1 MKVCIIRPPKYMIH
15 GTRPISIIPPLGLAL
30 IAASIKAAKH
40 DVIAIDAI
48 AEAPN
53 QFQDEE
59 IPLNINCSKTKG
71 FKLISMGLSFDEISQ
86 KIPLDVDVIAISS
99 MFSINWPLDR
109 ALVNFLSKKFPNA
122 FFVSGG
128 ESTTGMAEQCLK
140 QAPALKACV
149 LGEGEETVVD
159 LLNAIEVGRDL
170 AEVQGIMYKNTSH
183 EIIKTVPRAR
193 IKNLNDIPFPAWEL
207 LPIENYQKHQINP
220 DEEPRITLSIMA
232 TRGCPY
238 ICTFCTS
245 PDMWG
250 TRYYM
255 RTPENV
261 IAEIEYVKEKF
272 GATNF
277 EFFDLTAIIKK
288 DWIIVFSKLLIEKN
302 LGITWKI
309 PAGTRSEAIDA
320 EVAYY
325 LKKSG
330 CYFITYAP
338 ESGSPR
344 LLKLIKKKVSLKSIM
359 QSVVDSKSEGM
370 IVYLN
375 MILGLPDETHADIWK
390 TFVFMAKAKLAGV
403 DDVPLAVFRP
413 YPGSALFER
422 LVKDGELDVDTDD
435 YVVDSLFII
444 DSLKGQQIY
453 NKSISK
459 FWYKI
464 YVPLAYVSIYVVELL
479 LNPKKLFA
487 FVKKLWTKDVD
498 SEFKRKL
505 FVEKVDLKVRNL
517 EKV

>member
-1 MKVCIIRPPKYMIH
+1 MIH
-15 GTRPISIIPPLGLAL
+15 GTQPIPIIPPLGLAL
-30 IAASIKAAKH
+30 IAAVIKTAKH

-53 QFQDEE
+53 QFQDED
-59 IPLNINCSKTKG
+59 IPLYINYSKIKG

-86 KIPLDVDVIAISS
+86 KIPLDIDVIAISS

-109 ALVNFLSKKFPNA
+109 ALMNFLSKKFPNA

-128 ESTTGMAEQCLK
+128 ESTTGMAAQCLK
-140 QAPALKACV
+140 QVPALKACV
-149 LGEGEETVVD
+149 LGEGEETIVD
-159 LLNAIEVGRDL
+159 LLSAIELGRDL
-170 AEVQGIMYKNTSH
+170 SEVQGIIFKNSSH
-183 EIIKTVPRAR
+183 EIIKNAPRPR
-193 IKNLNDIPFPAWEL
+193 IKNINDVPFPAWEY

-238 ICTFCTS
+238 TCTFCTS

-261 IAEIEYVKEKF
+261 IAEIEYVKENF

-288 DWIIVFSKLLIEKN
+288 DWIIAFSKLLIEKN

-344 LLKLIKKKVSLKSIM
+344 LLKLIKKKVSLKGIM
-359 QSVVDSKSEGM
+359 QSVTDSKSEGM

-375 MILGLPDETHADIWK
+375 MILGLPDETHSDILK
-390 TFVFMAKAKLAGV
+390 TLVFMAKAKLAGV
-403 DDVPLAVFRP
+403 DDMPLAVFRP
-413 YPGSALFER
+413 YPGSALFDR
-422 LVKDGELDVDTDD
+422 LVKEGQLDVDKDD

-444 DSLKGQQIY
+444 DSLKEQQIY
-453 NKSISK
+453 NKSVSK

-464 YVPLAYVSIYVVELL
+464 YVPLAYASFYGIELL
-479 LNPKKLFA
+479 LKPIKGLKSIRKLLA
-487 FVKKLWTKDVD
+487 NNID
-498 SEFKRKL
+498 SELKRKL
-505 FVEKVDLKVRNL
+505 TRKKVNFKSQNIKNVESV
-517 EKV
+517 